1 MVPKKKKQTGWGGE
15 KGVGRGKRGKQGGGG
30 VIRKFMSGS
39 VLVSDNF
46 TNRLPVIIMAS
57 VLVVVYMTVNFT
69 IQRRYSYMQ
78 ELRNQIN
85 ELRTISVTTSSQRQ
99 RLTRKHSILE
109 LMEKYN
115 IQLEMGEELPQIISP
130 RN

>member
-1 MVPKKKKQTGWGGE
+1 
-15 KGVGRGKRGKQGGGG
+15 
-30 VIRKFMSGS
+30 
-39 VLVSDNF
+39 
-46 TNRLPVIIMAS
+46 MAS